1 MANNPL
7 DLKEFKH
14 YLNFVNDGVGRI
26 PISEP
31 VKFDGAA
38 FSVEQDTK
46 GYARDITYMA
56 EEIDLEFYEG
66 FFEKGDQYELENGLI
81 VDELGHAID
90 YLFRYNRDYGFQAQ
104 IEYILERNG
113 VEFIL
118 GELNFEGAKTD
129 ELTYFYCKVVQN
141 TKRALSKRREDTK
154 IDGFATEDLDGNTVT
169 PIQTENV
176 LLQAKPILGVS
187 EWETVSF
194 DYNRT
199 GANGFYGYC
208 NLLQRF
214 LYLGT
219 LKKAL

>member
-154 IDGFATEDLDGNTVT
+154 IDGFATEV
-169 PIQTENV
+169 
-176 LLQAKPILGVS
+176 
-187 EWETVSF
+187 
-194 DYNRT
+194 
-199 GANGFYGYC
+199 C
-208 NLLQRF
+208 
-214 LYLGT
+214 
-219 LKKAL
+219 